1 MKILNNNSSVDQC
14 LRLQTRHSLNIISL
28 KAKKLLLVIVLTKA
42 APALVIKWSGEY
54 FLK

>member
-1 MKILNNNSSVDQC
+1 MNESHDFTWSQKGRA
-14 LRLQTRHSLNIISL
+14 LRDLSRSYEES
-28 KAKKLLLVIVLTKA
+28 KVLLVIVLTKA